1 MDDND
6 DVNGGGEDEGEGE
19 AGGGDGGRFTV
30 ELEGVPET
38 LLWNLYN
45 RAAEARR
52 PGARLLDD
60 PLAVELV
67 DRIDYPFERFGG
79 SGMAQWHALRVRC
92 LDDEVRRFVAEHPDG
107 TVVALGEGLETQFWR
122 VDNGRVRW
130 LTVDLPE
137 TVEVRDVL
145 LPDDPPRRRSLAR
158 SALDLGWMDE
168 VDDSE
173 GVLVTAQGLLM
184 YLPPSDVKRLIAAC
198 AERFPGGW
206 MLFDALPRGMVAR
219 SQAQADDRARADAQ
233 ARAEAHMETDAGGT
247 DAGGTGP
254 AAAGTGTD
262 AAGTARPGYRAPR
275 WLWGMDGKEYRRVAT
290 ASPRIAEV
298 RSLRLPR
305 GRGPYAIAPVSHL
318 IPLLRGMRMSIVSLR
333 FGAADYRDGDR
344 R

>member
-1 MDDND
+1 M
-6 DVNGGGEDEGEGE
+6 
-19 AGGGDGGRFTV
+19 
-30 ELEGVPET
+30 EGVPET